1 MHGIS
6 GAIRLGRSSLGDNLR
21 KENETRNRQSALLH
35 CDCRPVRICH
45 SKMVMVLFYGMK
57 QITVPIDQAGRI
69 VLPKNV
75 REELAIKPGDTF
87 KLSIH
92 GSSVSL
98 TPNKETTG
106 LVRKGHALVF
116 ATVSGAIL
124 PQDAVQKALDEIREE
139 RYGQILA
146 RLKVP
151 KRKA

>member
-1 MHGIS
+1 
-6 GAIRLGRSSLGDNLR
+6 
-21 KENETRNRQSALLH
+21 
-35 CDCRPVRICH
+35 
-45 SKMVMVLFYGMK
+45 MVLFYGMK
-57 QITVPIDQAGRI
+57 QLTVPIDQAGRI

-106 LVRKGHALVF
+106 FIRKGHALVF
-116 ATVSGAIL
+116 ATAGGETF
-124 PQDAVQKALDEIREE
+124 PQDLAQKVLDETREARHE
-139 RYGQILA
+139 QIFA
-146 RLKVP
+146 GVKVP